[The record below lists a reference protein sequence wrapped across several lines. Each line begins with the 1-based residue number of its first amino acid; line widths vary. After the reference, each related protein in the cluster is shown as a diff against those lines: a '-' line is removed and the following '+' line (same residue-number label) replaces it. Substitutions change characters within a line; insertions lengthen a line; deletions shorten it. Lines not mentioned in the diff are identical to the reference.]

1 MKVSECDFLVSINMV
16 VLSAILRSDSI
27 GIFSTIAKQTHDDLW
42 KCGRVTQLLRQC
54 VKDYATV
61 AGMYGSLYET
71 SFDADDGTLAHI
83 QVSPSYLTKFKSTAA
98 VCIIF
103 LITGLAAN
111 VHQHFSVD

>member
-1 MKVSECDFLVSINMV
+1 MV
-16 VLSAILRSDSI
+16 VESAILRSDYI

-83 QVSPSYLTKFKSTAA
+83 QVSPSYSTKLKALPQCVLT
-98 VCIIF
+98 F
-103 LITGLAAN
+103 LIAGLAAN

>member
-1 MKVSECDFLVSINMV
+1 MV
-16 VLSAILRSDSI
+16 ESDILRCDSI

-98 VCIIF
+98 VCIKMF
-103 LITGLAAN
+103 LIAGLAAN